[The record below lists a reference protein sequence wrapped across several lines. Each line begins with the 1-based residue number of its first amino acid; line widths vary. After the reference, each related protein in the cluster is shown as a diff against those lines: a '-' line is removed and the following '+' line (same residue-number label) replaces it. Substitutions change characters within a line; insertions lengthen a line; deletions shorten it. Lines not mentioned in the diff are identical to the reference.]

1 MRYHALVINL
11 LFDYFGGKPPFY
23 TLQNQA
29 SATIDAGAL
38 ETALS
43 SAREISALIR
53 LHRDQY
59 GIVRAHQYMM
69 YTMVLALFTMLEQR
83 TFNVLDYDFISLTNS
98 FAIFANL
105 SQVGNDLFRI
115 FRQSVRKRSLEE
127 QTEKREDK
135 SWDSSSLIN
144 SSDRW
149 TYYAEALRKLS
160 ETDDVEDSSSVSA
173 ASGIGDMLSMYEN
186 LSLGKEDDLKSRQP
200 SSSFRFSPTP

>member
-1 MRYHALVINL
+1 
-11 LFDYFGGKPPFY
+11 
-23 TLQNQA
+23 
-29 SATIDAGAL
+29 
-38 ETALS
+38 
-43 SAREISALIR
+43 
-53 LHRDQY
+53 
-59 GIVRAHQYMM
+59 
-69 YTMVLALFTMLEQR
+69 MVLALFTMLEQR

-149 TYYAEALRKLS
+149 TDYAEALRKLS